1 MKTPHMKT
9 DFKAKYELVIELA
22 LGTMKRHSDV
32 ICGEQKQLM
41 VDFV

>member
-1 MKTPHMKT
+1 MKTPLMQT
-9 DFKAKYELVIELA
+9 DFKARDELVIELA
-22 LGTMKRHSDV
+22 LGTMQRHSDV